1 MTLYLT
7 STNPD
12 KINASTQLLTLF
24 NLTRIESVKSESGIE
39 GGQPYGLDETKM
51 GCINRTKQFT
61 NNENF
66 ISIENGFV
74 KQYDT
79 NWYDIAYIYI
89 RINNI
94 YYSGW
99 SDKRTF
105 PKKIYRETNKSL
117 RNIFYITIRTIKQW
131 CQDFGHLGSFIIYKI
146 DLYIIFISLVK

>member
-39 GGQPYGLDETKM
+39 GGQPYGLYETKM

-105 PKKIYRETNKSL
+105 PKKLYNDTTKLINHFETYSISRFEQLN
-117 RNIFYITIRTIKQW
+117 NGVRTSVI
-131 CQDFGHLGSFIIYKI
+131 
-146 DLYIIFISLVK
+146 